1 LSQLQERLSDTIEAW
16 GRFSSSNGDIGYFS
30 DIDCSMDPQQRRN
43 CINSLA
49 AIKETFEVLE
59 DLQRKLVVLDKFCQN
74 SAQTVNQAFLLFAI
88 TPAPEKVLLT
98 STASYSVQSRQ
109 Q

>member
-30 DIDCSMDPQQRRN
+30 DIDCSPDPQQRRN

-49 AIKETFEVLE
+49 AIKETFEVME
-59 DLQRKLVVLDKFCQN
+59 DLQRKLVVLEKFCQN
-74 SAQTVNQAFLLFAI
+74 SAQAVSQAFLFLRNL
-88 TPAPEKVLLT
+88 P
-98 STASYSVQSRQ
+98 YSRRSLNNI
-109 Q
+109 